1 MNPSRVGLTLVLF
14 MSALCA
20 APAFAQGPAYCEEIG
35 YMAGGTIQVYGF
47 SIELKSVPES
57 PGSWYTI
64 CRARVVSPEG
74 KTVYEQKDWSF
85 QIDSATGKDING
97 DGQPDAVLIGYSGGA
112 HCCWAYDI
120 ISLGKTPGLI
130 RGFTNRAP
138 ATFSDLRG
146 NGQIEIS
153 IPDGSFDEGFRLD
166 HPFSVFP
173 QLIVQLKGTRFED
186 VGAEFWPIFQ
196 REIDRKRGD
205 LRAQWLRTFLNSN
218 PYEVH
223 DSLDYQGTKS
233 GILMMPSITSTQAR
247 LTKPRQLYPHSGL
260 PRLGHARGTKCS
272 TGTARASEPT
282 WAWHRSRPARV
293 AKPIPPRSF
302 STLPILRIPR

>member
-1 MNPSRVGLTLVLF
+1 MTFAMNPSRVGLTLVLF

-35 YMAGGTIQVYGF
+35 YMAGGTIQVHGF

-166 HPFSVFP
+166 NPFSVFP
-173 QLIVQLKGTRFED
+173 QLIVQLKGTHFED
-186 VGAEFWPIFQ
+186 VDPQFWPIFQ
-196 REIDRKRGD
+196 KEIDKKRSD
-205 LRAQWLRTFLNSN
+205 LTAQWLRTFLNSN

-223 DSLDYQGTKS
+223 DSLDYQATKS
-233 GILMMPSITSTQAR
+233 GVLMIALDYLYAGKPDEAQATLSTLWPAASRAR
-247 LTKPRQLYPHSGL
+247 TWKEMLHGYCSGL
-260 PRLGHARGTKCS
+260 RADLGV
-272 TGTARASEPT
+272 ASEPPCKSGKT
-282 WAWHRSRPARV
+282 NTTS
-293 AKPIPPRSF
+293 K
-302 STLPILRIPR
+302 L